1 MYGRYYYH
9 SIFRKS
15 IIAFG
20 SLFNN
25 LLIKRATEDGDKL
38 ESIKVPVKYGP
49 TQKYLAMIAAEPE
62 AQRNQVQMT
71 LPHMSFEI
79 KGIEYDASR
88 KQTPTQFMKS
98 RPTAGSANDGKP
110 VQYSQYVPVPYNLNV
125 ELAVIA
131 KNQNDGLQIIEQILP
146 SFHPSLNI
154 SIEVIEETHEER
166 DIAVVLNNINYVD
179 EYEGDFTQRRL
190 LLWTIS
196 FTVKTYLFGPVDLQ
210 KDIRTVKV
218 DYRSD
223 IKKRAA
229 EIRYSAT
236 VESTEEPPKP
246 KDEINPD
253 TDPYEIV
260 ETLED
265 VHTSD
270 SDFFGL

>member
-25 LLIKRATEDGDKL
+25 LLIKRTANDGEKL
-38 ESIKVPVKYGP
+38 ETVKVPVKYGP
-49 TQKYLAMIAAEPE
+49 TQKYLAMIAAEPTP
-62 AQRNQVQMT
+62 QRNSVQMT

-88 KQTPTQFMKS
+88 KLVPTQFNKS
-98 RPTAGSANDGKP
+98 RPSAASGEADKP
-110 VQYSQYVPVPYNLNV
+110 VQFSQYVPVPYNLNV

-154 SIEVIEETHEER
+154 SIEVIEETNEER
-166 DIAVVLNNINYVD
+166 DIAVVLNSINYVD
-179 EYEGDFTQRRL
+179 EYEGDFNQRRL
-190 LLWTIS
+190 LLWTLS
-196 FTVKTYLFGPVDLQ
+196 FTVKTYLFGPIDIQ
-210 KDIRTVKV
+210 KDIRTVKL

-223 IKKRAA
+223 IKRRAA

-246 KDEINPD
+246 KEEINPD
-253 TDPYEIV
+253 TDPYKIV
-260 ETLED
+260 ETRED
-265 VHTSD
+265 VHASD